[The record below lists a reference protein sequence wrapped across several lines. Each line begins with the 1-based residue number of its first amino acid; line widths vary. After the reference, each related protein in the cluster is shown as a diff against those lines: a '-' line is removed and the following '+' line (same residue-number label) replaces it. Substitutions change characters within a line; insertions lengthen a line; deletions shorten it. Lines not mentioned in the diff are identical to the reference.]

1 MQIYKNTYKE
11 YSVWWIYNDFR
22 DMYHA
27 YPKTFT
33 DIYAVEDIHM
43 KQISLSFMPL
53 EVIAKPIVT
62 VYPTDADYQ
71 VKTNWVLLVE
81 WDDYYIDYD
90 MWLLFL
96 TWAYTLVIGN
106 VFVVVWQYNVLNLR
120 QFINHLNKGLRVL
133 NKYFPVK
140 IFHEYSVTATGETTV
155 SKIDTTEL
163 PFVDVEDMYKDIG
176 DKYPISFERRWQ
188 YLLITEQWDVPT
200 NIPNTYYWNV
210 SPTLSKSEVELP
222 VFIEGNLSPQQ
233 INWMTNREA
242 TKNTSFKFAELGYD
256 ALLCFIGL
264 EMYKTRMRYSAEI
277 NLFTLRL
284 NERGMFWLMMDLS
297 KELMV
302 LTWDSKIGRSYAN
315 SSRPENYSLND
326 NT

>member
-11 YSVWWIYNDFR
+11 YSVWDIYNDFR

-33 DIYAVEDIHM
+33 DVYAVEDIHM

-53 EVIAKPIVT
+53 EVITKPIVT
-62 VYPTDADYQ
+62 VYPDDANYQ
-71 VKTNWVLLVE
+71 AKTNWVSLVE
-81 WDDYYIDYD
+81 WTHYHIDYD
-90 MWLLFL
+90 MGLLFL
-96 TWAYTLVIGN
+96 TWAYTLVVWN
-106 VFVVVWQYNVLNLR
+106 VFVVVWQYNILNLR
-120 QFINHLNKGLRVL
+120 QFVNHLNKGLRVL

-140 IFHEYSVTATGETTV
+140 IFHKYSTTASGETIV

-163 PFVDVEDMYKDIG
+163 PFVDVEDMYKNIG
-176 DKYPISFERRWQ
+176 DKYPIKFERRWQ
-188 YLLITEQWDVPT
+188 YLLITENEVDQT
-200 NIPNTYYWNV
+200 IPNTYYWVTSN
-210 SPTLSKSEVELP
+210 EVTQPEIELP

-233 INWMTNREA
+233 ISWMTDWNI
-242 TKNTSFKFAELGYD
+242 TKNSSFKFAELWYD

-284 NERGMFWLMMDLS
+284 NERGMFWLMQDLS
-297 KELMV
+297 KELMI